1 MAEENEREK
10 GFFEKAGNVVAA
22 AYNAVMEGGEI
33 QAAGLQGAHELGA
46 ALKAFPD
53 SIQVNE
59 PGTVFNP
66 LYRDR
71 QSESSPSLPSPSD
84 IADGMTAAPEPSP
97 PPLQP
102 SPPEASQ
109 QNTAARGEASSVHG
123 QGGGIQGPE
132 HLVYGPEHGIY
143 GSNMAHSPQAV
154 DAATLGALPSPSEIA
169 DGTGPQAPSGWAEKI
184 VNDRKGNQDG
194 NADNNQNEQ
203 NQSVPMPGQEQDQG
217 RGRGR

>member
-1 MAEENEREK
+1 VAEDNERQES
-10 GFFEKAGNVVAA
+10 FFQKAGNLVAA
-22 AYNAVMEGGEI
+22 AYNAVMQGGEI

-53 SIQVNE
+53 AIQVNE

-71 QSESSPSLPSPSD
+71 QSESSPNLPSPSD
-84 IADGMTAAPEPSP
+84 IADGMTAAPVQTST
-97 PPLQP
+97 LH
-102 SPPEASQ
+102 ASQ
-109 QNTAARGEASSVHG
+109 ENTAARGEASSVHG

-132 HLVYGPEHGIY
+132 HGVYGPEHGVY
-143 GSNMAHSPQAV
+143 GGNMAHSPQAV
-154 DAATLGALPSPSEIA
+154 DAAKLGALPSPGEIA
-169 DGTGPQAPSGWAEKI
+169 DGTGPVVEKSWQQREM
-184 VNDRKGNQDG
+184 DRRQNNNQDG